1 MIVKQVI
8 AVALAGILAVPAA
21 VGQERQ
27 EARNPAGR
35 AARQLKIFVL
45 QGDGA
50 VNSIK
55 TRSVTQ
61 PIVEVRD
68 ERNQPVQGAEVL
80 FELPEAGPGGFFGG
94 QKLGWAGKTDAK
106 GQVVAAG
113 LIPNEK
119 PGRFNIRVS
128 AAHGGSFGSAVL
140 SQTNSLRP
148 VPLEVPRKGVSGWW
162 KAVAVIGAGAAAGG
176 IVWGLRRSNDRPTV
190 VLQPGT
196 ISFGGPR

>member
-1 MIVKQVI
+1 MIVNKLI
-8 AVALAGILAVPAA
+8 AVALAVILAAP
-21 VGQERQ
+21 VGMAQEPGG
-27 EARNPAGR
+27 ARNPAER
-35 AARQLKIFVL
+35 AARQLKVFVL

-55 TRSVTQ
+55 ERSVTQ
-61 PIVEVRD
+61 PIVEVRN

-80 FELPEAGPGGFFGG
+80 FELPAEGPGGFFGG

-113 LIPNEK
+113 LVPNEK

-128 AAHGGSFGSAVL
+128 ATHGDSFGSAIVA
-140 SQTNSLRP
+140 QTNSLRP

-176 IVWGLRRSNDRPTV
+176 IVWGLRRSNERPTV